1 MRVSRI
7 LVPTDFSE
15 ESAAALGWAGTLQ
28 QAFDAEVILLHVI
41 DPAAVAPIVPPIG
54 PVPGAGVDPT
64 VVAEV
69 VEQVRRQADEQI
81 ARVAAEF
88 GRARTLVADGSPGA
102 TIVEVAASQWADLIV
117 MGTHGRSGLARVIFG
132 SVAEHVVRHSTVPVL
147 TVRRK
152 AAASG

>member
-28 QAFDAEVILLHVI
+28 QAFGAELILLHVI
-41 DPAAVAPIVPPIG
+41 DTAALTPIVPPLG
-54 PVPGAGVDPT
+54 PVPGAGTDPQ

-69 VEQVRRQADEQI
+69 VAQVRQQADDQI

-88 GRARTLVADGSPGA
+88 SRARTLIVDGSPGA
-102 TIVEVAASQWADLIV
+102 TIVEVAASQRADLIV

-132 SVAEHVVRHSTVPVL
+132 SVAEHVVRHSGVPVL
-147 TVRRK
+147 TVRHSP
-152 AAASG
+152 AGSG